1 MERTRRA
8 LTTGRGWRLRSGPGV
23 LLAVAVMMAA
33 CAPAATPAPSAPAA
47 AAGNVAGAKPATLAE
62 LAKYQGADRQ
72 QILEEGAR
80 KEGKLTWYTSL
91 AGPIVDTLANDF
103 KRKYPSV
110 QVDVFRGAENEL
122 LTRATQEAQAGQQV
136 FDAIESPPTTIELLA
151 DAKLLASYYSP
162 FLKNLPDALKSGV
175 GGATVLS
182 ATVRVSYIG
191 FGYNTNLISAADVPK
206 TFQDLLKPQL
216 AGKMALAG
224 STTGNRWLGSILH
237 AMGDEK
243 GKQFLSQLASQ
254 QKPKVQQM
262 SGKALMDLVAKG
274 EVAASPTIFRDHVLQ
289 LAGQQGSPVKWV
301 PLDPVVGNAGQGAL
315 AAKAPHP
322 NAALLFLDYL
332 LTDGQKILEQNFYSV
347 PTTPVSF
354 QPWLPEE
361 GKATAQIE
369 ADVKLWEATFK
380 STFR

>member
-1 MERTRRA
+1 MKQTRRA
-8 LTTGRGWRLRSGPGV
+8 PTTGRGWSRRSGPGL
-23 LLAVAVMMAA
+23 LLAAAIAIAA
-33 CAPAATPAPSAPAA
+33 CAPAATPAASAASAA
-47 AAGNVAGAKPATLAE
+47 TAKVAGAKPTTPEEIAR
-62 LAKYQGADRQ
+62 YQGTDRQ

-80 KEGKLTWYTSL
+80 KEGKLSWYTSL
-91 AGPIVDTLANDF
+91 AGPIVDSLANDF
-103 KRKYPSV
+103 KRKYPFI

-136 FDAIESPPTTIELLA
+136 FDAIESPPTTIHLLA
-151 DAKLLASYYSP
+151 DAKLLVPYHSP
-162 FLKNLPDALKSGV
+162 FLKNLPDSLKSGAS
-175 GGATVLS
+175 GATVLS

-191 FGYNTNLISAADVPK
+191 FGYNTTLIPAADVPK
-206 TFQDLLKPQL
+206 TLGDLLNPKL

-224 STTGNRWLGSILH
+224 STTGKRWVGSVLR
-237 AMGDEK
+237 AMGEEK

-254 QKPKVQQM
+254 QKPKVQQI

-274 EVAASPTIFRDHVLQ
+274 EFPASPTIFRDHVLQ
-289 LAGQQGSPVKWV
+289 LAGQQGSPVKWI

-322 NAALLFLDYL
+322 HAALLFVDYL
-332 LTDGQKILEQNFYSV
+332 FTDGQKILEENFYSV

-354 QPWLPEE
+354 QAWVPEE
-361 GKATAQIE
+361 GRTTSQIE
-369 ADVKLWEATFK
+369 GDVARWEAVFG